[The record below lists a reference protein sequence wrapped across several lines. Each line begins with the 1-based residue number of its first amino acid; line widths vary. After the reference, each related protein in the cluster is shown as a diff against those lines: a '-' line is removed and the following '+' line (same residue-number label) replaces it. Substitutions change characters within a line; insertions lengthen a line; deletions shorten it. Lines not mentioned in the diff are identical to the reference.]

1 MSSLNSSTAAHTGPT
16 RSPFVATQD
25 VLVTD
30 EEVGMPIKVLAFA
43 GSLRRDSYNKKLT
56 RVAAAAA
63 KDAGADVTLLDLADW
78 PLPIYDGDLEDRDGV
93 PERVLQLKAM
103 FRAHDAF
110 LISSPEYNSSLS
122 AALKNLID
130 WLSRP
135 VKDEPSL
142 ACFRGKTAALFSASP
157 GALGGLRGLVH
168 LRAIL
173 GNLGVLLI
181 ADQLAIGKADEA
193 FADDDVL
200 KNPKQGALLADIVR
214 ELVRVA
220 GAVRR

>member
-1 MSSLNSSTAAHTGPT
+1 
-16 RSPFVATQD
+16 
-25 VLVTD
+25 
-30 EEVGMPIKVLAFA
+30 MPIKVLVFA
-43 GSLRRDSYNKKLT
+43 GSLRKDSYNKKLA
-56 RVAAAAA
+56 RVAAGIAR
-63 KDAGADVTLLDLADW
+63 DAGAEVTTLDLADV
-78 PLPIYDGDLEDRDGV
+78 PLPIYDGDLEDREGV
-93 PERVLQLKAM
+93 PASVLQLKAM

-110 LISSPEYNSSLS
+110 LIASPEYNSSVS

-173 GNLGVLLI
+173 GNIGVLLI
-181 ADQLAIGKADEA
+181 ADQLAIGKADDA
-193 FADDDVL
+193 FAEDGAL
-200 KNPKQGALLADIVR
+200 KNPKQGALLAEIVHD
-214 ELVRVA
+214 LVRVA
-220 GAVRR
+220 GAVRK